1 MKIRNFLYVCLACV
15 GVVAAVPATWL
26 AVQETASAG
35 RASGARSIVDVL
47 GAATALNEALAL
59 ERGVVNLPLTAGTV
73 IETAGRESLAKA
85 RAQSDRALGSY
96 AAAARALGDPKAD
109 GEVGGLA
116 VSLSDVRSQADGWLA
131 KDRAGRPADASAQF
145 FAGMVKVTGQVGVT
159 VIRLGHRLNELDAAV
174 GDRADIAIRA
184 AGLREQGGQQS
195 VLYLRAL
202 GTGKP
207 MTPEAEAEAM
217 MLEGRIMATWTSVE
231 DDIVGGEMEPELH
244 TALEGARKG
253 YIQRFGAYKARVLAA
268 SRTGKPYDLDGTE
281 WRRSASP
288 LLQDLLLVRD
298 AGFAVARE
306 LADAHHAVALRHLM
320 LAIGVIA
327 VGFAALLG
335 VAVAITR
342 RASRPVVE
350 LAGVVAAIAGGE
362 RDVVVPHRQRADE
375 IGEMAAAIDV
385 LQSRA
390 RDADSAE
397 ARRRSDQEERDSR
410 RREMERATQDFVA
423 QLESVVGHLS
433 TTAESVRG
441 NSERLSAAAESA
453 SSLSSSVASASDL
466 ANGNIQTV
474 AAAAEQLQSSIG
486 EISRRIDDASRIAQD
501 AVREAGSTAGIVA
514 TLADRAAG
522 IGSVVDMIS
531 SIASQTNLL
540 ALNAT
545 IEAARAGEAGKGFA
559 VVANEVKNLAGQTAK
574 ATDDI
579 QLRVGEIRDV
589 SGSAV
594 TAIGAIS
601 RTVTAISEAASA
613 VAAAV
618 EEQNAATR
626 EIARNIQAAAQG
638 TVEVSG
644 SIGQVASTAES
655 TRAASGELLTASRG
669 LTQEAGTLRTT
680 VDGYVSRLK
689 SA

>member
-1 MKIRNFLYVCLACV
+1 MKIRNFLYVCLTCV
-15 GVVAAVPATWL
+15 GVVSAVPATWL
-26 AVQETASAG
+26 AVQESASAG
-35 RASGARSIVDVL
+35 RAVDARNIVDVV
-47 GAATALNEALAL
+47 GAATAVSEAMAL
-59 ERGVVNLPLTAGTV
+59 ERGVVNLPLTSGK
-73 IETAGRESLAKA
+73 SLDDAT
-85 RAQSDRALGSY
+85 RA
-96 AAAARALGDPKAD
+96 
-109 GEVGGLA
+109 
-116 VSLSDVRSQADGWLA
+116 SLSKVRSQADTALAAYIASLKILADARASSESAGLAQRLSEVRTMTDGWLA
-131 KDRAGRPADASAQF
+131 KEPSARPADASAQF
-145 FAGMVKVTGQVGVT
+145 FAGMVKVAEQIAVT
-159 VIRLGHRLNELDAAV
+159 TNRLDHRLNDLDSAV
-174 GDRADIAIRA
+174 GDRVDIAIRA
-184 AGLREQGGQQS
+184 AALREQAGQQS
-195 VLYLRAL
+195 VLYLRTL

-217 MLEGRIMATWTSVE
+217 TLEGRIMANWGSVE
-231 DDIVGGEMEPELH
+231 DDIVAGEMEPLLR
-244 TALEGARKG
+244 TALETARKG
-253 YIQRFGAYKARVLAA
+253 YIQGFGAFKARVLAA
-268 SRTGKPYDLDGTE
+268 SRAGKPYDLDGAE

-288 LLQDLLLVRD
+288 LLQDLLVIRD
-298 AGFAVARE
+298 AGITVGRE
-306 LADAHHAVALRHLM
+306 MASDHHSGAFRRML
-320 LAIGVIA
+320 LAIGVMVA
-327 VGFAALLG
+327 GFAALIG
-335 VAVAITR
+335 AAIAITR
-342 RASRPVVE
+342 RASRPIVE
-350 LAGVVAAIAGGE
+350 LADVIGLIAGGR
-362 RDVVVPHRQRADE
+362 RDLAVPHRHRSDE
-375 IGEMAAAIDV
+375 IGEMAAAIEV

-390 RDADSAE
+390 READDAE
-397 ARRRSDQEERDSR
+397 SR
-410 RREMERATQDFVA
+410 RQTERETREENRRIMERATQEFVA

-441 NSERLSAAAESA
+441 NSERLSSAAESA
-453 SSLSSSVASASDL
+453 SSLSSSVASASEL

-474 AAAAEQLQSSIG
+474 AAAAEQLQASIG

-559 VVANEVKNLAGQTAK
+559 VVASEVKNLAGQTAK

-594 TAIGAIS
+594 TAIDAIS

-618 EEQNAATR
+618 EQQNAATR

-655 TRAASGELLTASRG
+655 TRVASGELLTASRG
-669 LTQEAGTLRTT
+669 LSNEAGTLRTT
-680 VDGYVSRLK
+680 VDGYVNRLK

>member
-1 MKIRNFLYVCLACV
+1 M
-15 GVVAAVPATWL
+15 
-26 AVQETASAG
+26 
-35 RASGARSIVDVL
+35 DVL

-73 IETAGRESLAKA
+73 IEAAGRESLAKA
-85 RAQSDRALGSY
+85 RAQSDKALAGY
-96 AAAARALGDPKAD
+96 VAAARALDDPKAER
-109 GEVGGLA
+109 EVGGLA
-116 VSLSDVRSQADGWLA
+116 GSLSDVRSQADGWLA

-159 VIRLGHRLNELDAAV
+159 VNRLGHRLNELDAAV

-217 MLEGRIMATWTSVE
+217 MLEGRIMATWASVE
-231 DDIVGGEMEPELH
+231 DDIVGGEMESALH

-253 YIQRFGAYKARVLAA
+253 YIQGFGAYKARVLAA
-268 SRTGKPYDLDGTE
+268 SRAGKPYDLDGTE

-288 LLQDLLLVRD
+288 LLQDLLLIRD
-298 AGFAVARE
+298 AGFAVGRDM
-306 LADAHHAVALRHLM
+306 ADAHRAAALRYLM
-320 LAIGVIA
+320 LAIGAIA
-327 VGFAALLG
+327 VGFAALIG

-350 LAGVVAAIAGGE
+350 LAEVVGAIAGGQ

-390 RDADSAE
+390 READDAES
-397 ARRRSDQEERDSR
+397 RRRSDQEERDR
-410 RREMERATQDFVA
+410 HRREMERATQDFVA

-453 SSLSSSVASASDL
+453 SSLSSSVASASEL

-474 AAAAEQLQSSIG
+474 AAAADQLQSSIG

>member
-1 MKIRNFLYVCLACV
+1 M
-15 GVVAAVPATWL
+15 
-26 AVQETASAG
+26 QESASAG
-35 RASGARSIVDVL
+35 RAADARGIVDVL
-47 GAATALNEALAL
+47 GAATGFGETMAL
-59 ERGVVNLPLTAGTV
+59 ERGVVNLPLTAGKLLDDAT
-73 IETAGRESLAKA
+73 RDSLSKV
-85 RAQSDRALGSY
+85 RSQSDAALARY
-96 AAAARALGDPKAD
+96 LAAVKALADPKAIS
-109 GEVGGLA
+109 ESAGLA
-116 VSLSDVRSQADGWLA
+116 DRLSEVRSRTDGWLA
-131 KDRAGRPADASAQF
+131 KEASARPADASAQF
-145 FAGMVKVTGQVGVT
+145 FAGMVKVAEQIAVT
-159 VIRLGHRLNELDAAV
+159 TNRLGHRLNDLDAAV

-184 AGLREQGGQQS
+184 AALREQAGQQS

-217 MLEGRIMATWTSVE
+217 TLEGRIMANWTSVA
-231 DDIVGGEMEPELH
+231 DDIVAGDMEPPLRA
-244 TALEGARKG
+244 ALETARKG
-253 YIQRFGAYKARVLAA
+253 YIQGFGAFKARVLAA
-268 SRTGKPYDLDGTE
+268 SRAGKPYDLDGAE

-288 LLQDLLLVRD
+288 LLQDLLVIRD
-298 AGFAVARE
+298 AGIAVGRE
-306 LADAHHAVALRHLM
+306 MASDHHSTAFSRML
-320 LAIGVIA
+320 LAIGVMVA
-327 VGFAALLG
+327 GFAALIG

-342 RASRPVVE
+342 RASRPIVE
-350 LAGVVAAIAGGE
+350 LAGVVGLIAGGR
-362 RDVVVPHRQRADE
+362 RDVEVPHRQRSDE

-390 RDADSAE
+390 READAAE
-397 ARRRSDQEERDSR
+397 SR
-410 RREMERATQDFVA
+410 RRTDLEEREENRRIMEQVTKEFVA
-423 QLESVVGHLS
+423 QLETVVGHLS
-433 TTAESVRG
+433 TTAEAVRG
-441 NSERLSAAAESA
+441 NSEQLTSAAESA
-453 SSLSSSVASASDL
+453 SSLTSSVASASEL

-486 EISRRIDDASRIAQD
+486 EISRRIDDASRVAQE

-559 VVANEVKNLAGQTAK
+559 VVASEVKNLAGQTAK
-574 ATDDI
+574 ATEDI

-589 SGSAV
+589 SGSAA
-594 TAIGAIS
+594 TAINAIS

-655 TRAASGELLTASRG
+655 TRVASGELLSASRG
-669 LTQEAGTLRTT
+669 LSHEAGSLRTT
-680 VDGYVSRLK
+680 VDAYVNRLRT
-689 SA
+689 A

>member
-1 MKIRNFLYVCLACV
+1 M
-15 GVVAAVPATWL
+15 
-26 AVQETASAG
+26 QESGSAG
-35 RASGARSIVDVL
+35 RAADARSIVDVV
-47 GAATALNEALAL
+47 GAATAVSEAMAL
-59 ERGVVNLPLTAGTV
+59 ERGVVNLPLTAGKLIDDATR
-73 IETAGRESLAKA
+73 T
-85 RAQSDRALGSY
+85 
-96 AAAARALGDPKAD
+96 
-109 GEVGGLA
+109 
-116 VSLSDVRSQADGWLA
+116 SLSKVRSQADTALASYLAAVKVLADSRANSESTGLAQRLSEVRSMTDGWLA
-131 KDRAGRPADASAQF
+131 KEPSARPADASAQF
-145 FAGMVKVTGQVGVT
+145 FAGMVKVAEQIAVT
-159 VIRLGHRLNELDAAV
+159 TNRLNHRLNDLDASV
-174 GDRADIAIRA
+174 GDRVDIAIRA
-184 AGLREQGGQQS
+184 AALREQAGQQS

-207 MTPEAEAEAM
+207 MIPEAEAEAM
-217 MLEGRIMATWTSVE
+217 TLEGRIMANWNSVE
-231 DDIVGGEMEPELH
+231 DDIVAGEMEPALR
-244 TALEGARKG
+244 TALETARKG
-253 YIQRFGAYKARVLAA
+253 YIQGFGAFKARVLAA
-268 SRTGKPYDLDGTE
+268 SRAGKPYDLDGAE

-288 LLQDLLLVRD
+288 LLQDLLVIRD
-298 AGFAVARE
+298 AGIAVGRE
-306 LADAHHAVALRHLM
+306 MASDHHSTAFRRML
-320 LAIGVIA
+320 LAIGVMVA
-327 VGFAALLG
+327 GFAALVG
-335 VAVAITR
+335 AAVAITR

-350 LAGVVAAIAGGE
+350 LAQVVATIAGGR
-362 RDVVVPHRQRADE
+362 RDLAVPHRQRADE

-390 RDADSAE
+390 READDAE
-397 ARRRSDQEERDSR
+397 SR
-410 RREMERATQDFVA
+410 RRVEREEREENRRAMERATQDFVA

-433 TTAESVRG
+433 STAESVRG
-441 NSERLSAAAESA
+441 NSERLSLAAESS
-453 SSLSSSVASASDL
+453 SSLSSSAASASEL

-474 AAAAEQLQSSIG
+474 AAAAEQLQASIG

-514 TLADRAAG
+514 TLAERAAG

-559 VVANEVKNLAGQTAK
+559 VVASEVKNLAGQTAK

-594 TAIGAIS
+594 TAIDAIS

-655 TRAASGELLTASRG
+655 TRMASGELLTASRG
-669 LTQEAGTLRTT
+669 LSHEAGTLRTT

-689 SA
+689 TA